1 MLKGEQE
8 LMRLKIYKKEATQN
22 KHVNIETKQTK
33 IKVSGQR
40 HHARQNRP
48 AYAESSLCVQARSC
62 FVYADPYPENLK
74 TQKQRRTLKQQTSN
88 LKYTKYEKN

>member
-33 IKVSGQR
+33 IKVSEQQ
-40 HHARQNRP
+40 HHAR
-48 AYAESSLCVQARSC
+48 
-62 FVYADPYPENLK
+62 
-74 TQKQRRTLKQQTSN
+74 
-88 LKYTKYEKN
+88 